1 MMMDYD
7 ETTEESEEVK
17 RVMVLVMNKMNKK

>member
-17 RVMVLVMNKMNKK
+17 RVMVLVMNKINKK